1 MRAKL
6 SLSKREGKRNGK
18 KTLSRRVAFQNEILS
33 ERDYFKFFSFKG
45 ESFFSTILRV
55 AKY

>member
-18 KTLSRRVAFQNEILS
+18 KTLSRRVAFKNEILS